1 MINHQDLSKHPKV
14 REMIHHY
21 KEDDAIVK
29 RLASEAEDRYYIDPE
44 LYGKHEVKRGLR
56 DANGKGVVAGLTN
69 IGSVVATKK
78 LEDGTVVP
86 TEGELDYR
94 GIPIE
99 ELVQGFLTHNRFGFE
114 EIVYLLMVGHL
125 PNEQEL
131 QEFYALPV

>member
-29 RLASEAEDRYYIDPE
+29 RLAADAEDRYYIDPE

-86 TEGELDYR
+86 TEGELYYR

-114 EIVYLLMVGHL
+114 EIVYLLMV
-125 PNEQEL
+125 
-131 QEFYALPV
+131 

>member
-29 RLASEAEDRYYIDPE
+29 RLAADAEDRYYIDPE

-78 LEDGTVVP
+78 LEEP
-86 TEGELDYR
+86 LYR
-94 GIPIE
+94 QKGNCI
-99 ELVQGFLTHNRFGFE
+99 
-114 EIVYLLMVGHL
+114 IVAFPLKSWYRA
-125 PNEQEL
+125 
-131 QEFYALPV
+131 F